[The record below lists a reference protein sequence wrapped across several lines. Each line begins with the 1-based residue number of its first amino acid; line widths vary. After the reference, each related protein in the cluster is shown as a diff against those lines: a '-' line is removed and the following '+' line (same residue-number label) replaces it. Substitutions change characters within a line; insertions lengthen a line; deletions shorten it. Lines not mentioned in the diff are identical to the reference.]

1 MEKAIEKEREKK
13 GDEGGKTMEKTSKKE
28 REERRKEGYE
38 IQLSGV
44 SGCQPSSR
52 QLTSVGTHLM
62 RIQQPTVVAGHG
74 QRVLASM
81 FLQRRCSCVMEKNLL
96 TSRRVMVSSL
106 SKIRR
111 RRENEDDESSLIRGG
126 ERNCFGRRLCRS
138 TTANENERKYV
149 EPLPFLSL
157 NL

>member
-1 MEKAIEKEREKK
+1 
-13 GDEGGKTMEKTSKKE
+13 MEKTSKEE

-111 RRENEDDESSLIRGG
+111 RRENEDDESSLIREG

-138 TTANENERKYV
+138 TTANENEHKYV